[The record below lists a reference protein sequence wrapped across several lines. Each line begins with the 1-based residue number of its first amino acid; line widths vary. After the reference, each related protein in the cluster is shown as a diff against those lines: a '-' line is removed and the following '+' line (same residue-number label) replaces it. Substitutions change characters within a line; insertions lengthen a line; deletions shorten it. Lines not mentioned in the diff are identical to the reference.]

1 VLRCYY
7 IDTRWDL
14 WEIGNMSKSPI
25 KLPNKPF
32 STKEAVALGLSK
44 ITLTRMVKSG
54 LLERLSR
61 GIYQVVDDH
70 TEIGRKGISVS
81 TKKTPYSEL
90 EKEYISATLKCG
102 YPSAVCL
109 LSALEF
115 YNLTDEIPNRIWMM
129 VPESKRVRSEALK
142 IVRCRQPKWDKGF
155 HKNKDYWITTIE
167 RTLIDCIVYKRIVG
181 QQVALSALKLALR
194 EKRIKLGNL
203 YEIARS
209 IGAARALKPYIE
221 ILGS

>member
-1 VLRCYY
+1 MHCYY
-7 IDTRWDL
+7 IDTGLDMWK
-14 WEIGNMSKSPI
+14 IGNMAKSPI

-70 TEIGRKGISVS
+70 TDIDSKRIKVS
-81 TKKTPYSEL
+81 SKKAPYTEL
-90 EKEYISATLKCG
+90 EREYISATLKCG
-102 YPSAVCL
+102 HPSAVCL
-109 LSALEF
+109 LSALQF

-142 IVRCRQPKWDKGF
+142 IVRCRQPKWDQGF
-155 HKNKDYWITTIE
+155 HKNKDFWITTIE

-181 QQVALSALKLALR
+181 QQVALSALKLALS
-194 EKRIKLGNL
+194 EKKIKLGNL

-209 IGAARALKPYIE
+209 IGAGRALKPYIE
-221 ILGS
+221 ILGA